1 MSIRVDAGA
10 SHDSSILKEQL
21 IDIHNKH
28 PQIFNPTN
36 ILIADGAYDSA
47 PLRIL
52 INELNLKKLVT
63 NKNIRILKDKAKIDK
78 LNINFYDKM
87 LLRKRICVEHMINK
101 FKKFKRIHLRYD
113 RYSKNFKIFIFMR

>member
-1 MSIRVDAGA
+1 MLLKNQRFFNNIPLSIRVDTGA

-28 PQIFNPTN
+28 PQIFNRTN

-47 PLRIL
+47 PLRVL
-52 INELNLKKLVT
+52 IDELNLKKLVT
-63 NKNIRILKDKAKIDK
+63 NKNIRNLKDKAKIDK

-87 LLRKRICVEHMINK
+87 L
-101 FKKFKRIHLRYD
+101 
-113 RYSKNFKIFIFMR
+113 